1 MSQTCDDQ
9 TMRELIGLM
18 QANDDRAIDKL
29 DSLVRQFP
37 TDPRLPF
44 MKASI
49 LVGAGNPIEA
59 HQWFSKAI
67 ELAPDF
73 AIARFQFG
81 LFQLTSGEAA
91 QALET
96 WGRLDLLPD
105 GHYLRAFVDGLR
117 CLIRDDFEG
126 ARRNLRSGMASND
139 ENLPLNGDMA
149 LLLRQLDDIE
159 NPTDNLSSVED
170 TANEDVS
177 QTSLLLQQL
186 GIYGL
191 PN

>member
-1 MSQTCDDQ
+1 MRETCDDQ
-9 TMRELIGLM
+9 TMEELIGLL
-18 QANDDRAIDKL
+18 QANDERALDKL
-29 DSLVRQFP
+29 DSLVREFS

-44 MKASI
+44 MKASL
-49 LVGAGNPIEA
+49 LVSTGNPIQA
-59 HQWFSKAI
+59 HYWFNKAL

-81 LFQLTSGEAA
+81 LFQLTSGEPA

-117 CLIRDDFEG
+117 CLIRDDFNG
-126 ARRNLRSGMASND
+126 ARRHLTIGMAAND
-139 ENLPLNGDMA
+139 ENGPLNNDMA
-149 LLLRQLDDIE
+149 LLMRQLDSLE
-159 NPTDNLSSVED
+159 HSSQNLSSPDD
-170 TANEDVS
+170 TSDEEVS